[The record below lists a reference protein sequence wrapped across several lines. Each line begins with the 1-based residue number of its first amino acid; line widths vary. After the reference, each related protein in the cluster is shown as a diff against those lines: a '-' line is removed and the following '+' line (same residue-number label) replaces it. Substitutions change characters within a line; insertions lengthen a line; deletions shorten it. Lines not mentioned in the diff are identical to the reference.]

1 MEPDHD
7 ESSFVRHEPCP
18 GCGSS
23 DALARYSDGH
33 AHCFACKHYEK
44 PDGESTGTRPA
55 SPSGS
60 TVKALRLQG
69 EIRAVR
75 SRGLNEETCKKWG
88 YRVGPYNDSPAHFAY
103 YFSDDRTPVA
113 AKVRLPDKDF
123 VFIGEPKSAG
133 LYGQWLWRERGKM
146 LVITEGEIDA
156 LTVSQLQ
163 SNKWPVVSVPTGAN
177 GAAKAIR
184 KELAWIEGFDK
195 VIFMFDMDEP
205 GREAALE
212 CAALLTPGKAAI
224 ASLPLKDANEMLMAG
239 RGAEVISAIWD
250 AKDFRPDGILFGGD
264 ITLESLQEGDAVGY
278 STPYPELDD
287 KLGGLRKAELTM
299 LTAGSGIGKST
310 LAREIAYHLHQQH
323 GLTIGNVYL
332 EESTKKTA
340 QGYIAI
346 HNNVALGDLRA
357 DRTILSQQ
365 TWADSLR
372 DVINTRQYFYDH
384 FGSLD
389 SDNLLNKLRYMA
401 VGLQVDFIVLDHISI
416 VVSGQDGSG
425 DERKDIDRLLTKLRS
440 LVEETG
446 VGVIAIVHLKQP
458 EGKPHEE
465 GGRVTLSQLRGSG
478 SLKQLSDNVVALER
492 DQQDEDNAHKAIVR
506 ILKNREFGDVGEA
519 DTLEYTRKTGR
530 LLPAAMFG
538 DESQGGTHAS
548 TGTYDT
554 DDIPF

>member
-1 MEPDHD
+1 MDDHED
-7 ESSFVRHEPCP
+7 SQFVAHEPCP

-33 AHCFACKHYEK
+33 AHCFAGCGYYEK
-44 PDGESTGTRPA
+44 ATNGSAAQARPRPEGAPERLELLGE
-55 SPSGS
+55 
-60 TVKALRLQG
+60 V
-69 EIRAVR
+69 RAVS

-88 YRVGPYNDSPAHFAY
+88 YRVGKFSGKPAHFAY
-103 YFSDDRTPVA
+103 YYSDDRTPIA
-113 AKVRLPDKDF
+113 AKVRFPDKDF
-123 VFIGEPKSAG
+123 SFIGTPRAAN

-163 SNKWPVVSVPTGAN
+163 SNKWPVVSVPTGAD

-184 KELAWIEGFDK
+184 KELAWVEGFDK

-205 GREAALE
+205 GRAAALE
-212 CAALLTPGKAAI
+212 CAQLLTPGKAAI

-250 AKDFRPDGILFGGD
+250 AKDYRPDGILYGAD
-264 ITLESLQEGDAVGY
+264 ITLESLQSGDAHGY
-278 STPYPELDD
+278 ELPYPTLNEM
-287 KLGGLRKAELTM
+287 LGGLRKAELTI

-310 LAREIAYHLHQQH
+310 LAREIAYHLHQTH

-346 HNNVALGDLRA
+346 HNNVPLGSLRA
-357 DRTILSQQ
+357 DKDILTAEAWDRSLAEVIQ
-365 TWADSLR
+365 TR
-372 DVINTRQYFYDH
+372 MFFYDH

-389 SDNLLNKLRYMA
+389 SDNLLNKLRFMA
-401 VGLQVDFIVLDHISI
+401 VSLEVDFIVLDHISI

-425 DERKDIDRLLTKLRS
+425 DERKDIDRLMTKLRS

-446 VGVIAIVHLKQP
+446 VGIIAIVHLRQP

-478 SLKQLSDNVVALER
+478 SLKQLSDNVIAMER
-492 DQQDEDNAHKAIVR
+492 NQQDAEDKNKSAIR

-519 DTLEYTRKTGR
+519 DLLLYTKTTGR
-530 LLPAAMFG
+530 LKTAPYFSDATQA
-538 DESQGGTHAS
+538 GGADAS
-548 TGTYDT
+548 GS
-554 DDIPF
+554 DDIPW

>member
-1 MEPDHD
+1 MPADHE
-7 ESSFVRHEPCP
+7 ESSFVQHEPCP

-33 AHCFACKHYEK
+33 AHCFACKHYE
-44 PDGESTGTRPA
+44 PATDGTGLQRVRT
-55 SPSGS
+55 PSAG
-60 TVKALRLQG
+60 ALRLEG
-69 EIRAVR
+69 EIAAIK
-75 SRGLNEETCKKWG
+75 SRGINEETAKKWG
-88 YRVGPYNDSPAHFAY
+88 YRVGRFNGRPAHLAY
-103 YFSDDRTPVA
+103 YFTDDRVPMA
-113 AKVRLPDKDF
+113 CKVRFPDKDF
-123 VFIGEPKSAG
+123 SFQGDSKAVG

-163 SNKWPVVSVPTGAN
+163 SNKWPVVSVPTGAQ

-184 KELAWIEGFDK
+184 KELAWVEGFDK
-195 VIFMFDMDEP
+195 VIFMFDMDDP

-224 ASLPLKDANEMLMAG
+224 ASLPLKDANEMLLAG

-264 ITLESLQEGDAVGY
+264 ITLESLQEGDTKGY
-278 STPYPELDD
+278 DIPYPELNE

-346 HNNVALGDLRA
+346 HNDVALGDLRA
-357 DRTILSQQ
+357 DKTIITQEA
-365 TWADSLR
+365 WDRSLR

-446 VGVIAIVHLKQP
+446 VGVIAIVHLRQP

-478 SLKQLSDNVVALER
+478 SLKQLSDNVIALER
-492 DQQDEDNAHKAIVR
+492 DQQDAESAHKATIR

-519 DTLEYTRKTGR
+519 DTLEYNRQTGR
-530 LLPAAMFG
+530 LRTAPMFG
-538 DESQGGTHAS
+538 DTTSPGGSPAP
-548 TGTYDT
+548 TGTYD